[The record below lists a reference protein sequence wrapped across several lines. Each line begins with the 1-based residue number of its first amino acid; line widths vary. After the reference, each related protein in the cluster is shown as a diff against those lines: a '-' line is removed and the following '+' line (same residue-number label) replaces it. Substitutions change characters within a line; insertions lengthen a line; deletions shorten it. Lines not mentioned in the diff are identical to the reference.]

1 MKAHH
6 GFRLLAWMVVCL
18 LVVPAAWGQSST
30 SATLVGLI
38 VDKDGNPMPGVTVT
52 AVSPSTAMAPAGTVT
67 DGEGR
72 YRISPL
78 TPADDYVVTAELPG
92 FAKIVQSPVNLDPGK
107 ATTVSLSLVPS
118 TDMTEKITVT
128 GKGDI
133 VDVASTKTATVFNS
147 EFIEGLP
154 ILGRTYQD
162 ILTLAPG
169 VTDTDGDGNPNVNGA
184 RATDFQTR
192 VDGANTT
199 DPVSGTFGSNLNL
212 ESIAEIEIITT
223 GASAEFSQAQGGFA
237 NVITKSG
244 GNELEGSF
252 KFFFRSDLL
261 DNDGTNNNDVTD
273 SNLFAGLDGFNDIRP
288 FLTVGGPILRDR
300 LWYFVTLQYIDTETP
315 VNTLTFPTLATSQGW
330 NNFYK
335 VTWQLNPA
343 HRLSAQVNQDP
354 RRFTGFNLGTGVAPE
369 SDFIFDQG
377 GLISTVRWT
386 YNISPSLLLETL
398 VSRLDTGID
407 VLPITDPDPCL
418 TDADGTCNPFSEDL
432 YTIDIRQGTVNGPY
446 FQTSRDTRSRDT
458 LKSDLSY
465 FLDTTGG
472 SHNIKGGFEF
482 AREGFTN
489 ELRTDRIRLDSVQRG
504 ARGGGPSGGG
514 GATVSGIVNF
524 QEAVPASFPG
534 TVTIDSNFD
543 GAISPEDQVFD
554 IPLLESN
561 KDNWGF
567 YLQDSYKPRPN
578 LTINL
583 GMRFDREEATTDGYE
598 SFDPVAEAEQF
609 LRVYE
614 VARGLPAG
622 SATYQGAFGLP
633 QPIYD
638 VNGDG
643 LDNRHCTAYD
653 IDDQVYGDGLGTGGG
668 TIDDFW
674 TYYDGNYDGV
684 LDPNSPDDVILPQP
698 DGIADGA
705 YVNPVCDKDSED
717 TYAMIASFTRHQF
730 DTTGEPFASLGR
742 LDPERGLAGSDRL
755 SETFTIINNNVAPR
769 FSVSWDPWADNKT
782 KLFVTW
788 SRFYDKLFLATLVPE
803 LGPDPRQT
811 TYNASDIVQGAAAIP
826 VQTGRFSITQVDRG
840 MKTPFTDEFTIGFE
854 RELAP
859 EWSLAVTY
867 IKRTGR
873 DQLQDIDI
881 NHYTEDLNGDG
892 VLDDY
897 FGLVDDTFDPDSV
910 GGGLGLGSK
919 GVTPDGQ
926 PDLHAYNPFFDQ
938 VLRVGNFNH
947 SEYQSLQLAVTRRLS
962 RQWQMTTSYV
972 YSEALGNA
980 ENFVSGLGND
990 PGTVEDEF
998 GPLSFDQTHVVKF
1011 NAVTFLP
1018 GDQSVGGT
1026 IQWASGL
1033 PFSLVRIR
1041 NSGDSFGSFHFRT
1054 TYPTGQ
1060 RNDQRNEGVWLVN
1073 LNYKKNFVLGK
1084 MNASVGVEV
1093 QNLLNSDDLT
1103 IFAVDQER
1111 FLGLNANR
1119 AFGRQWQLSA
1129 EFHF

>member
-1 MKAHH
+1 
-6 GFRLLAWMVVCL
+6 MVIGL
-18 LVVPAAWGQSST
+18 LVVPAVWAQSST
-30 SATLVGLI
+30 QATLVGLI

-52 AVSPSTAMAPAGTVT
+52 AVSPSTAMAPAATIT
-67 DGEGR
+67 DGDGR

-78 TPADDYVVTAELPG
+78 TPADDYIVTAELPG

-107 ATTVSLSLVPS
+107 TTTVSLSLVPS

-199 DPVSGTFGSNLNL
+199 DPVSGTFGTNLNL

-237 NVITKSG
+237 NIITKSG

-252 KFFFRSDLL
+252 KFFFQSDLF
-261 DNDGTNNNDVTD
+261 DNDGANNNDQTD

-300 LWYFVTLQYIDTETP
+300 LWYFVTLQYIDTEAP
-315 VNTLTFPTLATSQGW
+315 VNTLTFPVLATRTGW

-335 VTWQLNPA
+335 LTWQLNPA

-354 RRFTGFNLGTGVAPE
+354 SRFTGFGLGTGVAPE
-369 SDFIFDQG
+369 SDFIQDQG
-377 GLISTVRWT
+377 GLTSTVRWT

-398 VSRLDTGID
+398 VSRFDTGID
-407 VLPITDPDPCL
+407 ILPVSDPSACALDEQ
-418 TDADGTCNPFSEDL
+418 GRCNPFSEDL
-432 YTIDIRQGTVNGPY
+432 YTIDIRQGTTKGP
-446 FQTSRDTRSRDT
+446 FFLTSRDTRLRDT

-489 ELRTDRIRLDSVQRG
+489 QLHTERIRLDDLQAG
-504 ARGGGPSGGG
+504 SGGG
-514 GATVSGIVNF
+514 GGGLGGGGGSVATGTVNF
-524 QEAVPASFPG
+524 QESVPENFPG
-534 TVTIDSNFD
+534 
-543 GAISPEDQVFD
+543 QV
-554 IPLLESN
+554 LLDVNLNGIQDEGDTYVSVPQLEAT

-567 YLQDSYKPRPN
+567 YVQDSYKPRPN
-578 LTINL
+578 LTINI

-598 SFDPVAEAEQF
+598 SFDPAAEADQF
-609 LRVYE
+609 LRIYE

-622 SATYQGAFGLP
+622 SATFQSAFGLP

-643 LDNRHCTAYD
+643 LDNQHCGVYD
-653 IDDQVYGDGLGTGGG
+653 IDGAVYGDGLGDGSDGLG
-668 TIDDFW
+668 DDFW
-674 TYYDGNYDGV
+674 TYYDGDFDGV
-684 LDPNSPDDVILPQP
+684 ATVGDPDDTVLFVP
-698 DGIADGA
+698 DGHADGA
-705 YVNPVCDKDSED
+705 SFNPFCDRQSDD
-717 TYAMIASFTRHQF
+717 TYAMIGAFTRHQF
-730 DTTGEPFASLGR
+730 DATGEPFSSLGK
-742 LDPERGLAGSDRL
+742 LKPERGPSGSPRAG
-755 SETFTIINNNVAPR
+755 ETFTIINNNVAPR

-782 KLFVTW
+782 KVFLTW
-788 SRFYDKLFLATLVPE
+788 SRFFDKLFLATLTPE

-811 TYNASDIVQGAAAIP
+811 FYDASSIQDGANAIP
-826 VQTGRFSITQVDRG
+826 VQTGRFTVTQVDRE

-873 DQLQDIDI
+873 DQLQDVDQ
-881 NHYTEDLNGDG
+881 NHYVQDRNGDG
-892 VLDDY
+892 VLDDN
-897 FGLVDDTFDPDSV
+897 FGRIGGASDPDAAANAGISF
-910 GGGLGLGSK
+910 GSSA
-919 GVTPDGQ
+919 VVADGQ
-926 PDLHAYNPFFDQ
+926 PDLFAYNPFFNQ

-962 RQWQMTTSYV
+962 RQWQMTASYV

-980 ENFVSGLGND
+980 ENFVSNLGND

-998 GPLSFDQTHVVKF
+998 GPLSFDQTHVIKF

-1041 NSGDSFGSFHFRT
+1041 NSADSFGSFLLRT
-1054 TYPTGQ
+1054 TYPTEQ
-1060 RNDQRNEGVWLVN
+1060 RNDQRNEGAWLVN

-1084 MNASVGVEV
+1084 TNASVGVEV
-1093 QNLLNSDDLT
+1093 QNLMNSDDLS
-1103 IFAVDQER
+1103 IFFVDQQR
-1111 FLGLNANR
+1111 FLGVGAQRN
-1119 AFGRQWQLSA
+1119 FGRRWQLSA

>member
-1 MKAHH
+1 MKLHR
-6 GFRLLAWMVVCL
+6 GLLTWGVICL
-18 LVVPAAWGQSST
+18 LLVPAAWAQSST
-30 SATLVGLI
+30 QSTLIGLI
-38 VDKDGNPMPGVTVT
+38 VDKDGNPMPGVTITV
-52 AVSPSTAMAPAGTVT
+52 VSPSTAMAPAGSIT
-67 DGEGR
+67 DGDGR
-72 YRISPL
+72 YRVSPL

-107 ATTVSLSLVPS
+107 TTTVSLSLVPS

-199 DPVSGTFGSNLNL
+199 DPVSGTFGTNLNL

-252 KFFFRSDLL
+252 KFFFQSDLF
-261 DNDGTNNNDVTD
+261 DNDGANNNDQTD

-288 FLTVGGPILRDR
+288 FLTVGGPVLRDR
-300 LWYFVTLQYIDTETP
+300 LWYFVTLQYIDTEVP
-315 VNTLTFPTLATSQGW
+315 VNTLTFPSLATSQGW

-335 VTWQLNPA
+335 VTWQVNPA

-354 RRFTGFNLGTGVAPE
+354 RRFTGLGLGTGVAPE

-377 GLISTVRWT
+377 GLTSTVRWT

-407 VLPITDPDPCL
+407 VLPATDPDPCPV
-418 TDADGTCNPFSEDL
+418 DEAGRCNPFAEDL
-432 YTIDIRQGTVNGPY
+432 YTIDIRQGTTKGPF

-489 ELRTDRIRLDSVQRG
+489 ELRTERIRLDDL
-504 ARGGGPSGGG
+504 ARGGGGGGLGGG
-514 GATVSGIVNF
+514 GASLSGTVNF
-524 QEAVPASFPG
+524 QESVPGTFPG
-534 TVTIDSNFD
+534 PVLLDANHNGVQDPGEEYTYV
-543 GAISPEDQVFD
+543 DQ
-554 IPLLESN
+554 LEAD

-567 YLQDSYKPRPN
+567 YVQDSYKPRPN

-583 GMRFDREEATTDGYE
+583 GMRFDREEATADGYG

-609 LRVYE
+609 LRYYE
-614 VARGLPAG
+614 IGRGLPAG
-622 SATYQGAFGLP
+622 SATYKSAYKLP
-633 QPIYD
+633 QPLFDI
-638 VNGDG
+638 NGDG
-643 LDNRHCTAYD
+643 LDNKHCSGYD
-653 IDDQVYGDGLGTGGG
+653 IDGAVYGDGLPDGV
-668 TIDDFW
+668 IDDFF
-674 TYYDGNYDGV
+674 TVYDLDYDGV
-684 LDPNSPDDVILPQP
+684 ATPGDPDDIYEPIS
-698 DGIADGA
+698 DGIDDGRSD
-705 YVNPVCDKDSED
+705 NPFCDRKSGD
-717 TYAMIASFTRHQF
+717 TYTMISAYTRHQF
-730 DTTGEPFASLGR
+730 DASGDPFASLGL
-742 LDPERGLAGSDRL
+742 LDPETGPAGAPRAA
-755 SETFTIINNNVAPR
+755 ETFTIINNNIAPR
-769 FSVSWDPWADNKT
+769 FSISWDPWADNKT
-782 KLFVTW
+782 KVFTTW

-811 TYNASDIVQGAAAIP
+811 FYDSSQIEFGPTAKPI
-826 VQTGRFSITQVDRG
+826 QTGRFTITQVDRE

-873 DQLQDIDI
+873 DQLQDVDL
-881 NHYTEDLNGDG
+881 NHYAQDRNNDG
-892 VLDDY
+892 VLDDN
-897 FGLVDDTFDPDSV
+897 FGRV
-910 GGGLGLGSK
+910 GGAEDPEAADNAGINFGTSA
-919 GVTPDGQ
+919 VIPDGQ
-926 PDLHAYNPFFDQ
+926 PDLFAYNPFFNQ

-998 GPLSFDQTHVVKF
+998 GPLAFDQTHVIKF

-1041 NSGDSFGSFHFRT
+1041 NSADSFGSFLLRT
-1054 TYPTGQ
+1054 TYPTEQ
-1060 RNDQRNEGVWLVN
+1060 RNDQRNEGAWLVN

-1084 MNASVGVEV
+1084 TNASVGVEV
-1093 QNLLNSDDLT
+1093 QNLLNSDDLA
-1103 IFAVDQER
+1103 IFFVDQER
-1111 FLGLNANR
+1111 FLGVGAQRN
-1119 AFGRQWQLSA
+1119 FGRRWQLSA